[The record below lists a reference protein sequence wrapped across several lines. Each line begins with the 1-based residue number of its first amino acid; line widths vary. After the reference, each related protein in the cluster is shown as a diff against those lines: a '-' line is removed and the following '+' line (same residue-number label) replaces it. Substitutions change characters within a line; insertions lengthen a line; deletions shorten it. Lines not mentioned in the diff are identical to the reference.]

1 MGGSKQYV
9 KEFIWVM
16 SAYGLLLPL
25 CLWRIQNGA
34 SATGKYVWAILPAVP
49 LLALIAVIAREICR
63 MDEFMQRVHVLSFGI
78 TLAITG
84 AKTTIWGFLE
94 IACLPPIS
102 IIYVFPFS
110 VSTWGI
116 INCLMLRHYARVHP
130 NAE

>member
-9 KEFIWVM
+9 KEFAWVM
-16 SAYGLLLPL
+16 GTYGLLLPL
-25 CLWRIQNGA
+25 CLWRIYNGA
-34 SATGKYVWAILPAVP
+34 SGIGKYAWAILPTLP
-49 LLALIAVIAREICR
+49 LLALIAVIAREIAR

-84 AKTTIWGFLE
+84 AVTTLWGFLE
-94 IACLPPIS
+94 IAGLPPIS

-116 INCLMLRHYARVHP
+116 INCLMFRHYASV
-130 NAE
+130 NADAQ